1 MSETP
6 ELSGSALWKQITHIP
21 RPSRTVDFPRTDPA
35 TGEAASQ
42 VLIQI
47 LNQEELQACAAA
59 AEKFARTKLKELHSL
74 RKGDK
79 AEGYDT
85 LFNNEVSVQI
95 LCKAVRDP
103 ENGRPLFPSPRA
115 ASKVLTQEEF
125 GSLMRSY
132 LIAQAEL
139 GPVVASMTADEM
151 EAWIVRLKEGAAAHP
166 LALLSSDALTEL
178 IMHMV
183 SQLFP
188 SLTARSSHGSPQDDS
203 LTDSDKKQ
211 ENTENVDE

>member
-1 MSETP
+1 MTE
-6 ELSGSALWKQITHIP
+6 ELTGSALWKQITRIP
-21 RPSRTVDFPRTDPA
+21 RPARVIDFPRTDPT
-35 TGEAASQ
+35 TGEAASE

-59 AEKFARTKLKELHSL
+59 AEKFARTKLKELQLL

-103 ENGRPLFPSPRA
+103 ETERPLFPSPRT

-125 GSLMRSY
+125 GGLMRAY

-139 GPVVASMTADEM
+139 GPVVATMTAEEM

-183 SQLFP
+183 SQLYP
-188 SLTARSSHGSPQDDS
+188 SLTATSSPGSLPDDS
-203 LTDSDKKQ
+203 STDSAEQ
-211 ENTENVDE
+211 